1 MEKNTDSNTFT
12 LRDNADI
19 GTVKIANDV
28 IGMIAALAAMEIDGV
43 SAMAGNIT
51 SELMS
56 RVGYRN
62 LSKGVKVL
70 YSTAIRFVWILSILM
85 GYGYNIPAT
94 CQKAQTRV
102 KTAVENMTGL
112 EVVDVNIR
120 IAGITM
126 PQA

>member
-1 MEKNTDSNTFT
+1 MEKNTDSSTFT

-19 GTVKIANDV
+19 GTVKIASDV

-56 RVGYRN
+56 RVGYKN

-70 YSTAIRFVWILSILM
+70 LDENKVRVDLSILM

-102 KTAVENMTGL
+102 KTAVDNMTGL
-112 EVVDVNIR
+112 EVIDVNIR